1 MLELVPSIPLTTGIL
16 LGLAIAVGAGYFVY
30 GAVLYL
36 NAAADLV
43 LRQRG
48 RAAMRYAFAAFAL
61 ALVAF
66 GAADLLVD
74 TGALP
79 PAPPALID
87 AQPLHPGR

>member
-1 MLELVPSIPLTTGIL
+1 MSELIPSIPLITGIL

-36 NAAADLV
+36 NASADLV

-48 RAAMRYAFAAFAL
+48 RTAMRYAFAAFAL

-66 GAADLLVD
+66 GATDLLVD

-79 PAPPALID
+79 PASID
-87 AQPLHPGR
+87 VQPLHLGR

>member
-1 MLELVPSIPLTTGIL
+1 MLELFPPIPLIAGML
-16 LGLAIAVGAGYFVY
+16 LGLAVAVGAGYFVY

-36 NAAADLV
+36 NAAADLEQQ
-43 LRQRG
+43 LRG

-66 GAADLLVD
+66 SAAGLLVD

-79 PAPPALID
+79 PAPPVLLD
-87 AQPLHPGR
+87 TQPLHPGG